1 MNGSHKRAAASA
13 PERPITF
20 RAAEDLGAF
29 ELAQL
34 WADCTA
40 WNLNERT
47 AYDELAELA
56 CMSALAKWLARWQPI
71 AIHSAMLAGAR
82 PEAVAGALG
91 NSLQVAFDRWHEWAL
106 QQRDFII
113 GGEPGI
119 TAKEYETITHR
130 FAALGIGMAHKLP
143 SSVIVSQDARSCL
156 TAPRRQLASAAGL
169 AATVALPHD
178 LPPMIIKAN
187 SSHEE

>member
-1 MNGSHKRAAASA
+1 MNRSHRHAEASA

-56 CMSALAKWLARWQPI
+56 CMSALAAWLTRWQPL
-71 AIHSAMLAGAR
+71 AIHGAMLAGASI
-82 PEAVAGALG
+82 EAVAGALG
-91 NSLQVAFDRWHEWAL
+91 SSPQVAFDRWHEWAL
-106 QQRDFII
+106 RQRDFII
-113 GGEPGI
+113 GGKPGI
-119 TAKEYETITHR
+119 TAEEYETVVCR
-130 FAALGIGMAHKLP
+130 FASLGLKLP
-143 SSVIVSQDARSCL
+143 
-156 TAPRRQLASAAGL
+156 AA
-169 AATVALPHD
+169 
-178 LPPMIIKAN
+178 
-187 SSHEE
+187 